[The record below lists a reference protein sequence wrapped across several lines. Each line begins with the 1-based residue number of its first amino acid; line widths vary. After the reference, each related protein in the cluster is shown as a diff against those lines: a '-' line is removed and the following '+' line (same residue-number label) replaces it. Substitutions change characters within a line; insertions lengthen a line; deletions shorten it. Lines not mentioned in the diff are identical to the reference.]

1 MNAIGGN
8 VESTKVKT
16 VENSIALPQ
25 KVEHRTLPFDPA
37 IQPLRMCAKELKTGT
52 QACICMPLFIAAL
65 FISFC

>member
-8 VESTKVKT
+8 VESTKENF

-25 KVEHRTLPFDPA
+25 KVEHRTLPPDPA
-37 IQPLRMCAKELKTGT
+37 IQPLRMLKELKTET
-52 QACICMPLFIAAL
+52 QACICMPLFIEAL